1 MNGDSG
7 RVQVFYN
14 NTWGTVC
21 SETWDSVDAMI
32 VCRMLGFKPLITS
45 VMAIKVGSQF
55 GSASQLTP
63 IWLSNIQCTGTE
75 SSLNSCPQATVGLH
89 TCVTG
94 HTQDAGVYCQG

>member
-21 SETWDSVDAMI
+21 SETWDNLDAMI
-32 VCRMLGFKPLITS
+32 VCRMLGFNTS
-45 VMAIKVGSQF
+45 ASSALPTNVGSQF
-55 GSASQLTP
+55 GSASQLAP

-75 SSLNSCPQATVGLH
+75 SSLNSCLQATVGNH
-89 TCVTG
+89 TCVIG